1 MPATD
6 NKYPITYDGVD
17 PSSILPSFDPYE
29 GYPIK
34 RTSSASDLSCV
45 AIVRGDDEHPYV
57 SSTIATNLLA
67 KVGEENPSLKKTG
80 LAYPVE
86 GGIINGTGSLTFFGM
101 LAAGEHYNQYY
112 VASFSGMTG
121 GFPSSVTY
129 DSNPSND
136 IIEPVSGQT
145 YGAIISLDEVFYAAY
160 IKGYIQYQEGVY
172 YPPMGRLFG
181 GFQRTRNSK
190 FTSVD
195 GISQGIV
202 GGGGCSPANLWYK
215 DWSYG
220 GTGTS
225 MNETKWINTSAQI
238 TAEDETNRMGA
249 VEGWHAVPS
258 VHRILGVIAD
268 NNSQSSGQFR
278 TFQTTAYVQDNYKG
292 IGIGDSVY
300 YTVSSPSAN
309 KYSRLLLVYATP
321 YRPRNPF
328 TILRY
333 DGTTY
338 NEETL
343 EITQSSQDYEGQAT
357 VNLAKEVSVSPNG
370 KYILLA
376 TESTQGG
383 VGISPY
389 TVARVKT
396 ESLYLFRHVY
406 VGPGYTWRNAFL
418 SNGLVPTIAQ
428 AADTIAGRITPSE
441 KLGILSCGSSPS
453 GQYSYMTGQFSS
465 VAVTNTADWFV
476 LNNQGY
482 VTKSQMTAASTRSEI
497 TAPLQGSQYP
507 CAPIARSKNGSQ
519 IALPTAGQEIG
530 GGGSPTIAIAVSNNG
545 VVVKADRN
553 VSRGFKRIPISG
565 ASGSSITLSQNH
577 GLSSIETNTYVAFD
591 INQGG
596 SLPSGSQV
604 SFGRA
609 YSVTIVNSNTLN
621 LAECTFSSPGT
632 SAYLIIYDG
641 DGAINRSGQGGSSQR
656 SSNFN
661 LKSYQNNLYAT
672 VTIDGQSVLASS
684 PVGLETARYGAFGS
698 VVAINEDGDTVAVSS
713 PSEGHSET
721 SGDQPPCEGAVYIY
735 KRLQGEGGGQAWAQV
750 NRITVPRILPYQTG
764 LLGFNPHLQFG
775 SSLEFSGTNLLIGSR
790 QGVYIYELSIGLY
803 AQVEGKTTIVNQ
815 LSFAT
820 PLELASNTSTGTPIS
835 AVLSNCTIP
844 LIESISARTQIVAD
858 LQNPVSVDLS
868 ATIST
873 GTTIAANLTFARKVT
888 FGTTRLGGGTEI
900 SPSMSFLN
908 HSIGSNISSGT
919 SLAVTT
925 SGGAGITCKIE
936 CSGSYVGSL
945 IRYVNIQTS
954 VSSSATL
961 KITDDLLRINPY
973 LIESS
978 TATATSIV
986 ANLGYVS
993 VELSATLYKST
1004 SIVVSAAKLVTLGT
1018 SDARQANIFEVGKAS
1033 SATIGGLGQRWIK
1046 RSDLQNSDLTTSVE
1060 WVEGQPPQLD

>member
-17 PSSILPSFDPYE
+17 PSSILPSFNPYE

-45 AIVRGDDEHPYV
+45 AIIRGDDEHPYV

-80 LAYPVE
+80 LAFPSE
-86 GGIINGTGSLTFFGM
+86 GGIISGTGSLTLFG
-101 LAAGEHYNQYY
+101 LFAAGEHYSPYY
-112 VASFSGMTG
+112 VASYSGMNG
-121 GFPSSVTY
+121 GVPSSVTY
-129 DSNPSND
+129 YSDPSND
-136 IIEPVSGQT
+136 IIEPSDGRT
-145 YGAIISLDEVFYAAY
+145 YGAIISLDEVFYATY
-160 IKGYIQYQEGVY
+160 IKGYIFSQEGVY

-181 GFQRTRNSK
+181 GFQRTKNSK
-190 FTSVD
+190 FTFVD
-195 GISQGIV
+195 GVSPGVV
-202 GGGGCSPANLWYK
+202 GGASGSPANDLYK
-215 DWSYG
+215 DWFYG
-220 GTGTS
+220 GAGTS
-225 MNETKWINTSAQI
+225 ALETKWLNTSAQI

-258 VHRILGVIAD
+258 VHRILGLRAD
-268 NNSQSSGQFR
+268 SSTQGSGQFS
-278 TFQTTAYVQDNYKG
+278 TIQTTASVMDRYKG
-292 IGIGDSVY
+292 IGIGDSVNY
-300 YTVSSPSAN
+300 VVSSPSSN
-309 KYSRLLLVYATP
+309 KYSRLLLLYATP
-321 YRPRNPF
+321 YRPRNSF
-328 TILRY
+328 KILRY
-333 DGTTY
+333 DGTSY

-357 VNLAKEVSVSPNG
+357 INLAKEVSVSPNG

-376 TESTQGG
+376 TESS
-383 VGISPY
+383 ISPY
-389 TVARVKT
+389 TVARVKS
-396 ESLYLFRHVY
+396 EALYLFRHVY
-406 VGPGYTWRNAFL
+406 VGPGYAWRNAFL

-428 AADTIAGRITPSE
+428 AADTIAGRITLSE
-441 KLGILSCGSSPS
+441 KLGILSCGSSPNY
-453 GQYSYMTGQFSS
+453 GEYSYMSGQFSS
-465 VAVTNTADWFV
+465 VSVSNTADWFV

-482 VTKSQMTAASTRSEI
+482 VTKSQMTTASTKSQI

-565 ASGSSITLSQNH
+565 ASGSSITLSQDH

-641 DGAINRSGQGGSSQR
+641 DGAINRLGQGGSSQR

-672 VTIDGQSVLASS
+672 VTIDGQPVLASS

-713 PSEGHSET
+713 PSEGHSEI
-721 SGDQPPCEGAVYIY
+721 GAEQPPCEGAVYIY
-735 KRLQGEGGGQAWAQV
+735 KKLQGEGGGQTWAQV
-750 NRITVPRILPYQTG
+750 NRITVPRTLGYQGG
-764 LLGFNPHLQFG
+764 LLGYNPHLQFG

-803 AQVEGKTTIVNQ
+803 AQVAGKTTIVNQ

-820 PLELASNTSTGTPIS
+820 PLLLTSNTSTKTSIS

-844 LIESISARTQIVAD
+844 LIESISTKTQIAAD
-858 LQNPVSVDLS
+858 LENPIKINLS
-868 ATIST
+868 ETIST
-873 GTTIAANLTFARKVT
+873 STTIEANLAFARKVT
-888 FGTTRLGGGTEI
+888 LGTTRLGGRTEI
-900 SPSMSFLN
+900 SSSMSFLN
-908 HSIGSNISSGT
+908 HAIRSNISSGT
-919 SLAVTT
+919 SLDVTT
-925 SGGAGITCKIE
+925 SGGAGITCNIE

-945 IRYVNIQTS
+945 IRFVNIQTS

-961 KITDDLLRINPY
+961 EITDDLLRINPY
-973 LIESS
+973 LIEAS

-986 ANLGYVS
+986 ANLGYVR
-993 VELSATLYKST
+993 VELSATLHKST